1 MKRKER
7 TRLLISYLLTIGAAS
22 LIVAGI
28 SLLFAYLIHKGSI
41 PVAWDHAVR
50 MAALSAAAFSV
61 GMVAHRAGRKGIV
74 IGTGLSL
81 IWFVW
86 KVCTN
91 TEAAFTMNTVTEI
104 ALCILFSMVASC
116 IFHKKK
122 RGYTKRNHRISRA

>member
-7 TRLLISYLLTIGAAS
+7 TRLLSSYLLMIGAAS
-22 LIVAGI
+22 LIVAGM

-41 PVAWDHAVR
+41 PVTWDHAVR
-50 MAALSAAAFSV
+50 MAALSAAAFSA
-61 GMVAHRAGRKGIV
+61 GMIALREGRKGVV
-74 IGTGLSL
+74 IGPVLSL

-104 ALCILFSMVASC
+104 VQFGRFVH
-116 IFHKKK
+116 FP
-122 RGYTKRNHRISRA
+122 